1 MNDDNS
7 VETTIGQLNFFRW
20 AIENN
25 VVSNIEK
32 NLGELELKMI
42 KNQRDVKSILKGP
55 SYDERS
61 SIRNMTQFKG
71 NTSITFS

>member
-1 MNDDNS
+1 
-7 VETTIGQLNFFRW
+7 LNFFRW

-32 NLGELELKMI
+32 NLGELELEMI